1 MISDDVLDKRIIY
14 INSVNGKFLNNNEYD
29 FYFDIQESIRDVIY
43 IKIMK
48 CEVILNPT
56 SSVYNAEDGDPIFI
70 NVNNYRRL
78 FTNILLDTNDF
89 SKGGKNVS
97 YFEQINLN
105 LSEKF
110 DNVASM
116 TSKLVSFKTEY
127 TTTSCSIN
135 DTNTYVLDP
144 IEPNLKR
151 FNVQLLDKTNNVI
164 NKSKISKFNMILCV
178 YSKKKKSTMV

>member
-1 MISDDVLDKRIIY
+1 M
-14 INSVNGKFLNNNEYD
+14 
-29 FYFDIQESIRDVIY
+29 
-43 IKIMK
+43 
-48 CEVILNPT
+48 
-56 SSVYNAEDGDPIFI
+56 
-70 NVNNYRRL
+70 
-78 FTNILLDTNDF
+78 
-89 SKGGKNVS
+89 GGKNVS